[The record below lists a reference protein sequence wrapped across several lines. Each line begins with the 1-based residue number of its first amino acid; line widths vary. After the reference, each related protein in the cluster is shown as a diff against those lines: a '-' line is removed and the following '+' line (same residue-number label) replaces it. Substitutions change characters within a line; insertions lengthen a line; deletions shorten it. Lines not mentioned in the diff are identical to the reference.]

1 MKNALLYV
9 HALSPLHAGTG
20 QTVDVIDLPIAR
32 ERSTNLPMVPGSS
45 IKGVLRDEARAR
57 WSDPAAVRSTF
68 GPQDNPSEFA
78 GAVTFGDLR
87 LVLFPVASVTALF
100 AWVTSPYLVRRYL
113 RDRQDAGLALGEADR
128 KAAAL
133 VPANLDRAFVSR
145 PDLRSGGKVYLDDA
159 DLDADHAPALA
170 EFASLL
176 GPRFLDAAWQ
186 ADLAARLVLV
196 SDAQLGVFTRQAT
209 EVVAR
214 VRLKDDEKTVEHG
227 GLWYEEALPAETVLY
242 GSVIAENARGGG
254 VALTAQ
260 DYLDRLS
267 PLRSAQL
274 GGKAT
279 VGRGLCRLTWEART
293 DAQARGKAGR

>member
-57 WSDPAAVRSTF
+57 WSEPAAVRSAF
-68 GPQDNPSEFA
+68 GPEDNPSEFA

-87 LVLFPVASVTALF
+87 LLLFPVASVTTLF

-113 RDRQDAGLALGEADR
+113 RDRQDAGVTLGEADR

-133 VPANLDRAFVSR
+133 VPAGPDKAFISH
-145 PDLRSGGKVYLDDA
+145 PDLRAGGKVYLDDA
-159 DLDADHAPALA
+159 DLDAKHEEALTA
-170 EFASLL
+170 FASSL
-176 GPRFLDAAWQ
+176 GRRFLDDEWQ
-186 ADLAARLVLV
+186 AHLTARLVLV

-214 VRLKDDEKTVEHG
+214 VRLKDDEKTVERG
-227 GLWYEEALPAETVLY
+227 GLWYEEALPAETILY
-242 GSVIAENARGGG
+242 GSVIAENSRGGG
-254 VALTAQ
+254 VAFTAQ
-260 DYLDRLS
+260 DYLDRLG

-279 VGRGLCRLTWEART
+279 VGRGLCRLTWEPPIE
-293 DAQARGKAGR
+293 AQGHRKAGR